1 MRDIIATFFLFIA
14 TLVFCLLVATVCQ
27 SYSDAI
33 TINEGFKRIGIL
45 GLVFVICFAII
56 IICAKGDKRDD

>member
-14 TLVFCLLVATVCQ
+14 TLTICFMIITLCQ
-27 SYSDAI
+27 SYSGVI
-33 TINEGFKRIGIL
+33 SVGEGFKRSGIL
-45 GLVFVICFAII
+45 GLVFIICFAIT